1 MNVNAES
8 NPNGGSMNVNAESN
22 PNGGSM
28 NVNAEI
34 SFRMPGAI
42 DQSLSNKRPPNQNI
56 YLLIHP
62 W

>member
-8 NPNGGSMNVNAESN
+8 NPNRGSMNVNAK
-22 PNGGSM
+22 
-28 NVNAEI
+28 I
-34 SFRMPGAI
+34 SFLMSGAI

-56 YLLIHP
+56 YLLIHQP